1 MVSMNARV
9 AGGAGGGAGVANNPV
24 LQQAAGLLHAVQ
36 YLKVPVIVCNI
47 LTIIFEILIGGWHMQ

>member
-47 LTIIFEILIGGWHMQ
+47 LTIIFEILIGG